1 MWSPNYTYPSDDQVP
16 IKIIENN
23 DIYFNYSLNFEKSS
37 KMERENLKEKLTWN
51 NLLLNPDFKKKE

>member
-23 DIYFNYSLNFEKSS
+23 DIYFNYTSHNFENS
-37 KMERENLKEKLTWN
+37 
-51 NLLLNPDFKKKE
+51 